1 MTLPHSSQSQAKP
14 ASSLEECPV
23 AYGGQKG
30 QRGLDLTAPL
40 VECDAQGVW
49 HIRGFAEA
57 RAVLQSDHTKQAGFN
72 AEMVMMSSGLSRQPV
87 LYQEG
92 KDHLEQRKQ
101 TARFFTPKT
110 VTTSYQ
116 QLMEQ
121 AADRIVN
128 QLKRKRRA
136 DLSQLSLSLA
146 VQVAGQVVGLTN
158 SRTAGMGGR
167 LEAFFRLPSPN
178 AKPVWLTRVRQIL
191 NTRHLLAF
199 YWLDVV
205 PAIEARRRQPQED
218 VISHLL
224 AHDYTNREIL
234 TECVT
239 YAAAGMVTTR
249 EFISMA
255 AWHFLDKPALRARY
269 LVAGD
274 DERTAML
281 HEILRLEP
289 IVAHLYRR
297 ATGEV
302 RITSAGRPV
311 VIPEGALIQL
321 HVDAG
326 NADARVTGAEPLALC
341 PGRPLHAPRAGQ
353 MLLSFGDGH
362 HRCPGAYIA
371 IQESDVFLRR
381 LLRLKSLQVEKPPT
395 LTWNDLT
402 TGYDLRQFWLRV
414 TPRSATPT
422 SPPNP
427 LS

>member
-1 MTLPHSSQSQAKP
+1 MALPHTSESQANHATP
-14 ASSLEECPV
+14 VAGCPV

-40 VECDAQGVW
+40 VECDGKGVW

-72 AEMVMMSSGLSRQPV
+72 AEMVALSSGLSRQPV

-92 KDHLEQRKQ
+92 KEHLEQRKQ

-110 VTTSYQ
+110 VSTSYQ
-116 QLMEQ
+116 LLMEQ

-128 QLKRKRRA
+128 QLKRTRRA

-158 SRTAGMGGR
+158 SRMPGMAGR

-178 AKPVWLTRVRQIL
+178 DRPLWLTSVRQVL
-191 NTRHLLAF
+191 NLRHLLAF
-199 YWLDVV
+199 YWLDVL

-224 AHDYTNREIL
+224 AHNYTNREIL

-274 DERTAML
+274 EERTAML

-297 ATGEV
+297 STAEV
-302 RITSAGRPV
+302 RITSAGQPV

-341 PGRPLHAPRAGQ
+341 PGRELHAPRAGQ

-371 IQESDVFLRR
+371 IQESDIFLRR

-395 LTWNDLT
+395 LTWNELT

-414 TPRSATPT
+414 TPRSAVRPT
-422 SPPNP
+422 
-427 LS
+427 